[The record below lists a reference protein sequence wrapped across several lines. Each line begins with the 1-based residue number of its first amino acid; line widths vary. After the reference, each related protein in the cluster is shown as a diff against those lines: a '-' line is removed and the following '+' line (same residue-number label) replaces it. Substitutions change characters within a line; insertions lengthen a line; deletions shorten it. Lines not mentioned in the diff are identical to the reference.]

1 MQGDLRVRPARQLVT
16 RCTNSEN
23 PGICQ
28 EFRDIFLTNG
38 MEEVKGSI
46 PFSSTPKPLL
56 RRGFLL
62 SRRSKGPMAT
72 ADDGKGFAIT
82 SS

>member
-1 MQGDLRVRPARQLVT
+1 
-16 RCTNSEN
+16 
-23 PGICQ
+23 
-28 EFRDIFLTNG
+28 